1 MVVGSVRHA
10 VVIVIAVVLHPAA
23 AALAPAAI
31 GLFPGRGAE

>member
-1 MVVGSVRHA
+1 MVVGTVGHA
-10 VVIVIAVVLHPAA
+10 VVTAVVLHPAA